1 MQYIKKNENSTDKI
15 KIRRMRQRQHAAR
28 ASEVLAEGPEG
39 KGHSAHCKKRQ
50 SGVGISQPCAVPN
63 AEAADMAI
71 QSPGATWRHYNQEG
85 RERVMRKAVLARCEA
100 GENET
105 GSNPHPTAAQH
116 SRQKRQALHHHPSH
130 QP

>member
-100 GENET
+100 GRIET
-105 GSNPHPTAAQH
+105 GRAPPPHSSPT
-116 SRQKRQALHHHPSH
+116 
-130 QP
+130 